1 MAKQRYKG
9 SLKPTLHELSQAIDE
24 AIGEVSREVYAAVD
38 RGLDKAALHMKQALE
53 AATPIDD
60 DEQQVRRGETRRSWE
75 VDFKYRNVRYINNTA
90 TRPKTPGD
98 KITSGD
104 GNIPIVN
111 LLEFGKKGKPFV
123 RKTVQAEQEQIIN
136 IIKGEIEHGNTE

>member
-1 MAKQRYKG
+1 MARKPKG
-9 SLKPTLHELSQAIDE
+9 SLKPTLHELSTAIDN
-24 AIGEVSREVYAAVD
+24 AIGEVTDEVRAAVD
-38 RGLDKAALHMKQALE
+38 RGLDKTALHMEQALE
-53 AATPIDD
+53 AATPV
-60 DEQQVRRGETRRSWE
+60 ETGEVKRSWK

-104 GNIPIVN
+104 GEIPIVN

-123 RKTVQAEQEQIIN
+123 RRTVQAEQAKAIE
-136 IIKGEIEHGNTE
+136 IIKEEIRNG

>member
-1 MAKQRYKG
+1 MARKPKG
-9 SLKPTLHELSQAIDE
+9 SLKPTLHELSTAIDN
-24 AIGEVSREVYAAVD
+24 AIGEVTDEVRAAVD
-38 RGLDKAALHMKQALE
+38 RGLDKAALHMEQALE
-53 AATPIDD
+53 AATPV
-60 DEQQVRRGETRRSWE
+60 ETGEVKRSWK

-104 GNIPIVN
+104 GEIPIVN

-123 RKTVQAEQEQIIN
+123 RRTVQAEQAKAIE
-136 IIKGEIEHGNTE
+136 IIKEEIRNG

>member
-1 MAKQRYKG
+1 MARKPKG
-9 SLKPTLHELSQAIDE
+9 SLKPTLHELSTAIDE
-24 AIGEVSREVYAAVD
+24 AIGEISEEVYAAVD
-38 RGLDKAALHMKQALE
+38 RGLDKAARHMEQALE
-53 AATPIDD
+53 AATPV
-60 DEQQVRRGETRRSWE
+60 ETGEVKRSWK

-104 GNIPIVN
+104 GEIPIVN

-123 RKTVQAEQEQIIN
+123 RRTVQAEQAKAIES
-136 IIKGEIEHGNTE
+136 IKEEIRNG

>member
-60 DEQQVRRGETRRSWE
+60 GETRRSWE

-90 TRPKTPGD
+90 TRQKTPGD

>member
-9 SLKPTLHELSQAIDE
+9 SLKPTLHELSTAIDE

-60 DEQQVRRGETRRSWE
+60 GETRRSWE

-136 IIKGEIEHGNTE
+136 IIKGEIEHGNT

>member
-1 MAKQRYKG
+1 MARKPKG
-9 SLKPTLHELSQAIDE
+9 SLKPTLHELSTAIDE
-24 AIGEVSREVYAAVD
+24 AIGEISEEVYAAVD
-38 RGLDKAALHMKQALE
+38 RGLDKAALHMEQALE
-53 AATPIDD
+53 AATPV
-60 DEQQVRRGETRRSWE
+60 ETGEVKRSWK

-104 GNIPIVN
+104 GEIPIVN

-123 RKTVQAEQEQIIN
+123 RRTVQAEQAKAIE
-136 IIKGEIEHGNTE
+136 IIKEEIRNG